1 MSNRI
6 INTLNE
12 FYVYADANIFDSTS
26 AINLKIDID
35 NLIENDRYQ
44 IQLITE
50 CLKYSMQA
58 GKLIPLFTYPDGTSY
73 PDIKTLTDEDIKYLS
88 SYLSISNNQYIK
100 AKINHF
106 LFIKA
111 KCKNKINFAHDA
123 IDSYFCLM

>member
-88 SYLSISNNQYIK
+88 SYLSISNNQ
-100 AKINHF
+100 
-106 LFIKA
+106 
-111 KCKNKINFAHDA
+111 
-123 IDSYFCLM
+123 